1 MRAKEGTS
9 GVYFPPPPTGPP
21 QVLSLKGKETMPS
34 YLLQAS
40 YTTEALASLI
50 KKPQN
55 RTEIVRKT
63 VEKLGG
69 TLTGLWLSFGDHDV
83 VAIFDMPDNTSAAA
97 LALAVG
103 AGGTVKNVKTTPLFT
118 VDDGLA
124 AMKKAA
130 TSGYKPVSTS

>member
-1 MRAKEGTS
+1 MYTS
-9 GVYFPPPPTGPP
+9 RLPPTGPLL
-21 QVLSLKGKETMPS
+21 VHSLKGKETMPS

-55 RTEIVRKT
+55 RTEIVRK
-63 VEKLGG
+63 
-69 TLTGLWLSFGDHDV
+69 
-83 VAIFDMPDNTSAAA
+83 
-97 LALAVG
+97 
-103 AGGTVKNVKTTPLFT
+103 

-130 TSGYKPVSTS
+130 TSGYKPVSAS